1 MRLDFIDR
9 FRGISII
16 FMILGHTSLYWL
28 RFEDKWLFGYIII
41 FGDFIGASAFI
52 MISGTAFSLSYYAEQ
67 RKLDKDPSYTKREA
81 RLTLFTRN
89 ILLLG
94 IAILFNGI
102 GTAAAMN
109 GPIWWAWFV
118 LQTIAVARCLL
129 YPCIRLKKWIKFL
142 LAIVFFSVADPF
154 RRYLEGQSF
163 HVFTAFFS
171 VPEQN
176 TPFPFWGF
184 FLFGM
189 IIGDYINSRITDP
202 DYTIEKQYKTA
213 AQMIVGGIIFII
225 LSLILWVS
233 LYFHEILEFPM
244 WVTTFPEPLYN
255 IQVPALFY
263 KGSVIWCASSFGI
276 HLILMG
282 VLYRYD
288 IKKENDRSSDESNK
302 KIHPLDRE
310 KSGLLMLGQYSLT
323 IYCTHYIIFYL
334 MRDALTYWEY
344 LIIFPIMFFVLY
356 SLYWLWINPGKT
368 WITVEWM
375 LKILT
380 MIVVYFGKPKEQR
393 DIERLKMKLLTFLF
407 EKYRMPKPQAVTI
420 QSKPN

>member
-1 MRLDFIDR
+1 
-9 FRGISII
+9 
-16 FMILGHTSLYWL
+16 
-28 RFEDKWLFGYIII
+28 
-41 FGDFIGASAFI
+41 
-52 MISGTAFSLSYYAEQ
+52 
-67 RKLDKDPSYTKREA
+67 
-81 RLTLFTRN
+81 
-89 ILLLG
+89 
-94 IAILFNGI
+94 
-102 GTAAAMN
+102 
-109 GPIWWAWFV
+109 
-118 LQTIAVARCLL
+118 
-129 YPCIRLKKWIKFL
+129 
-142 LAIVFFSVADPF
+142 
-154 RRYLEGQSF
+154 
-163 HVFTAFFS
+163 
-171 VPEQN
+171 
-176 TPFPFWGF
+176 
-184 FLFGM
+184 M
-189 IIGDYINSRITDP
+189 IIETISTSRITDP

-233 LYFHEILEFPM
+233 IYFHEILEFPM

-263 KGSVIWCASSFGI
+263 KGSVIWCASSLGI

-288 IKKENDRSSDESNK
+288 IKKEKNRSSDESNK

-356 SLYWLWINPGKT
+356 SLYWLWINPAKT
-368 WITVEWM
+368 WITVKWM

-380 MIVVYFGKPKEQR
+380 MIAVYSGNRRNKGYR
-393 DIERLKMKLLTFLF
+393 TFENEIVSIL
-407 EKYRMPKPQAVTI
+407 I
-420 QSKPN
+420 